1 MKSVNVLPVF
11 LSQDIDSKVKDT
23 NGQSAGNNSDS
34 DFFSMVDRHLT
45 DDKKITDHSLSTDK
59 LQGTSAKN
67 GDDIAENGK
76 NSKAE
81 TEQALESDSQPSVQV
96 AKSAQET
103 KTSSLSKSDGSTQA
117 EITEEVKTDVDDSLS
132 SEALIESEQFI
143 SLLYHSDK
151 TLTDRSNNSTDAKK
165 EVNTN
170 DNVSKQQAD
179 IKVSDIKGLESN
191 GKASSE
197 LNNDAIL
204 KGKPLLKG
212 LPSSVQEPIEHK
224 LKVFSKEEQLAA
236 LKSGKDNA
244 SQQSIIKLGITDHQQ
259 SLQYKHGVLTSNN
272 LSGET
277 LDTAQLAKVP
287 VKLDKAVDLVKS
299 VPQESKDLLKE
310 HKAPDFSKQPVEPI
324 GKVKIS
330 PDSFSEDIH
339 DKATTLDLK
348 VATKLLSKQSN
359 DVSAKV
365 VDQVSAEPFIVKDN
379 TNKLSNFSSSKEVP
393 AQINPVASNAK
404 KSKDSFEKLMI
415 ERSMLSPEVKGD
427 IVEPKQVKQAT
438 NINVQA
444 QIMQQERSQQTQ
456 QINNSDLQ
464 SIDEAVDEFAFIE
477 TGQLPEHKVKQQG
490 SVVLTNTFDNGNS
503 RSLAEDQSQI
513 TQTSQLKQNNDAYL
527 NHQVSEVLNHNV
539 AADTAQIQKNN
550 VQLQQEVISIFKK
563 DFADTLKDKVMVMI
577 NQKLQQFDITLDP
590 PEFGNM
596 QVRVNLQG
604 EQAAVNFIVQNQ
616 QAKDA
621 LEENMHKLKNMLA
634 EQGVDV
640 GGANVEQQNQQKS
653 QDDSNAK
660 DGSNS
665 LKIAEQNNDE
675 VDIKHVLSA
684 KLFDSSATGIDYYA

>member
-1 MKSVNVLPVF
+1 
-11 LSQDIDSKVKDT
+11 
-23 NGQSAGNNSDS
+23 
-34 DFFSMVDRHLT
+34 MVDRHLT
-45 DDKKITDHSLSTDK
+45 DDKKINDHSLSTDK
-59 LQGTSAKN
+59 LQDTSAKN
-67 GDDIAENGK
+67 GDDIAANGK
-76 NSKAE
+76 NSKVE

-103 KTSSLSKSDGSTQA
+103 KTNSLSKNDSLTPA
-117 EITEEVKTDVDDSLS
+117 EITEELETDAEDSLG

-151 TLTDRSNNSTDAKK
+151 TLTEGPNNSTETKK
-165 EVNTN
+165 EANTN
-170 DNVSKQQAD
+170 DNSSKQQD
-179 IKVSDIKGLESN
+179 GIKDNNIKGLASD

-204 KGKPLLKG
+204 KGEPLLKG

-244 SQQSIIKLGITDHQQ
+244 SQQSIIKLGVTDHQQ
-259 SLQYKHGVLTSNN
+259 SLQSNHGVLTSNN

-277 LDTAQLAKVP
+277 LDTAPLAKVP

-299 VPQESKDLLKE
+299 VPQENKDLLKE
-310 HKAPDFSKQPVEPI
+310 HKAPGFSQQPVEPI

-330 PDSFSEDIH
+330 SDSFSEDIN
-339 DKATTLDLK
+339 DKATMLDSK
-348 VATKLLSKQSN
+348 VATKLSSKQSN
-359 DVSAKV
+359 DISAKIV
-365 VDQVSAEPFIVKDN
+365 EQVTNEAAIVKDN
-379 TNKLSNFSSSKEVP
+379 TDKSSDFSSTKEVP
-393 AQINPVASNAK
+393 VQINPILSNAK
-404 KSKDSFEKLMI
+404 QSKDSFEKLLI
-415 ERSMLSPEVKGD
+415 ERSMLSPEIQGD
-427 IVEPKQVKQAT
+427 IVEPKQVKQPT

-444 QIMQQERSQQTQ
+444 QIIQQERSQQTQ

-464 SIDEAVDEFAFIE
+464 SIDEAIDELAFNE
-477 TGQLPEHKVKQQG
+477 SVQLPEHKVKQQG
-490 SVVLTNTFDNGNS
+490 TVVLTNTLDNGNS
-503 RSLAEDQSQI
+503 RSLADAQSQI
-513 TQTSQLKQNNDAYL
+513 IQASQLKQNNDAYL
-527 NHQVSEVLNHNV
+527 EHQVSEVLNHNV
-539 AADTAQIQKNN
+539 AADTVQIQKNN

-577 NQKLQQFDITLDP
+577 NQKLQQFEITLDP

-640 GGANVEQQNQQKS
+640 GGANVEQQNQQQN
-653 QDDSNAK
+653 QDDNNAK

-665 LKIAEQNNDE
+665 LKIADQNNDE

-684 KLFDSSATGIDYYA
+684 KLFDSSATSIDYYA